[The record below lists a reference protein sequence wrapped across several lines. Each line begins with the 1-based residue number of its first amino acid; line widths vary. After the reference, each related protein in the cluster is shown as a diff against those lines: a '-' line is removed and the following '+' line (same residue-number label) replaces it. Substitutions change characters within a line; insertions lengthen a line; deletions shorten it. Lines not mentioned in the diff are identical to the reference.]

1 MVEPLKT
8 EISHIV
14 DCIKNGI
21 NCLIDAKHA
30 EKIIKKDKNNLI
42 IRLPSIFGPG
52 DKHKKLIPLLFNKY
66 LNNGDCQLNN
76 NDTNKYVF
84 VTDAAKFIFDN
95 INNSGLKEMGGM
107 PVKNYELDG
116 MIKSICNINGNQI
129 LNNKYIDFYEN
140 LKLCKDYY
148 KE

>member
-1 MVEPLKT
+1 M
-8 EISHIV
+8 
-14 DCIKNGI
+14 
-21 NCLIDAKHA
+21 AA

-42 IRLPSIFGPG
+42 IRLPSIFGPC

-76 NDTNKYVF
+76 NETNKYVF

-95 INNSGLKEMGGM
+95 INNSGLKEMGGV